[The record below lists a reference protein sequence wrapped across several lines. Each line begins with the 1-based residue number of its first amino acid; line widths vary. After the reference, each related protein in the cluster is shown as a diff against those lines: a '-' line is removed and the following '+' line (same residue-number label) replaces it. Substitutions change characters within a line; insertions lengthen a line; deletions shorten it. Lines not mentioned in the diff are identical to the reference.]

1 MKKIIHLTL
10 FLAIVSAIAGG
21 ALAFANQITQPIIT
35 ANAEA
40 AEKESLIELFPGS
53 SESDFEQIEYDGDSK
68 TIQKIYQ
75 YKDEAL
81 VFSMSVSGYSE
92 GTTFLVAIDEQGMVV
107 NYKGMT
113 NGDTSGLGTRVLDDE
128 DFKINGLIGHD
139 ASGELD
145 TISGAT
151 ISSRAVVDGIN
162 EAAQVAASMRE

>member
-128 DFKINGLIGHD
+128 DFINGLIGHD

-151 ISSRAVVDGIN
+151 ISSQAVVDGIN

>member
-40 AEKESLIELFPGS
+40 AEKESLIQLFPGS
-53 SESDFEQIEYDGDSK
+53 SESDFTAVDYSGDST

-81 VFSMSVSGYSE
+81 VFSMS
-92 GTTFLVAIDEQGMVV
+92 
-107 NYKGMT
+107 
-113 NGDTSGLGTRVLDDE
+113 NGDTKGLGSKVLDDE
-128 DFKINGLIGHD
+128 TFINGLIGHD

-151 ISSRAVVDGIN
+151 ISSKAVVDGIN

>member
-40 AEKESLIELFPGS
+40 AEKESLIQLFPGS
-53 SESDFEQIEYDGDSK
+53 SEADYSGDST

-81 VFSMSVSGYSE
+81 VFSMSVGGYSE
-92 GTTFLVAIDEQGMVV
+92 GTTFLVAIDDQGMVV
-107 NYKGMT
+107 NYKGMS
-113 NGDTSGLGTRVLDDE
+113 NGDTKGLGSKVLDDE
-128 DFKINGLIGHD
+128 TFINGLIGHD

-151 ISSRAVVDGIN
+151 ISSKAVVDGIN

>member
-53 SESDFEQIEYDGDSK
+53 SESDFEPIEYDGDSK

-128 DFKINGLIGHD
+128 DFINGLIGHD

>member
-128 DFKINGLIGHD
+128 DFINGLIGHD

>member
-81 VFSMSVSGYSE
+81 VFSMSVRGYSE

-128 DFKINGLIGHD
+128 DFINGLIGHD

>member
-128 DFKINGLIGHD
+128 DFINGLIGHD

-151 ISSRAVVDGIN
+151 ISSRAVVAGIN

>member
-1 MKKIIHLTL
+1 M
-10 FLAIVSAIAGG
+10 AIVSAIAGG

-40 AEKESLIELFPGS
+40 AEKESLIQLFPGS
-53 SESDFEQIEYDGDSK
+53 SESDFTAVDYSGDST

-81 VFSMSVSGYSE
+81 VFSMSVGGYSE
-92 GTTFLVAIDEQGMVV
+92 GTTFLVAIDDQGMVV
-107 NYKGMT
+107 NYKGMS
-113 NGDTSGLGTRVLDDE
+113 NGDTKGLGSKVLDDE
-128 DFKINGLIGHD
+128 TFINGLIGHD

-151 ISSRAVVDGIN
+151 ISSKAVVDGIN

>member
-53 SESDFEQIEYDGDSK
+53 SESDFVQVEYDGDSK

-92 GTTFLVAIDEQGMVV
+92 GTTFLVAIDDQGMIV

-128 DFKINGLIGHD
+128 DFINGLIGHD

-151 ISSRAVVDGIN
+151 ISSQAVVDGIN

>member
-75 YKDEAL
+75 YKDKAL

-128 DFKINGLIGHD
+128 DFINGLIGHD

>member
-1 MKKIIHLTL
+1 
-10 FLAIVSAIAGG
+10 
-21 ALAFANQITQPIIT
+21 
-35 ANAEA
+35 
-40 AEKESLIELFPGS
+40 
-53 SESDFEQIEYDGDSK
+53 
-68 TIQKIYQ
+68 
-75 YKDEAL
+75 
-81 VFSMSVSGYSE
+81 MSVSGYSE

-128 DFKINGLIGHD
+128 DFINGLIGHD

>member
-40 AEKESLIELFPGS
+40 AEKESLIQLFPGS
-53 SESDFEQIEYDGDSK
+53 SESDFTAVDYSGDST
-68 TIQKIYQ
+68 TIQQIYQ

-81 VFSMSVSGYSE
+81 VFSMSVGGYSE
-92 GTTFLVAIDEQGMVV
+92 GTTFLVAIDDQGMVV
-107 NYKGMT
+107 NYKGMS
-113 NGDTSGLGTRVLDDE
+113 NGDTKGLGSKVLDDE
-128 DFKINGLIGHD
+128 TFINGLIGHD

-151 ISSRAVVDGIN
+151 ISSKAVVDGIN

>member
-107 NYKGMT
+107 NYKGMI

-128 DFKINGLIGHD
+128 DFINGLIGHD